1 MIITLGWRVDDDLS
15 LKGFFSLP
23 NKIDEIASSSMIYFR
38 KLLSSLKLSETL
50 LIIFCATNPDHLI
63 LQIQFLYTANVNEY
77 ATVVEQGF
85 TKTCTL
91 LNNHCLLHVMHVGSI
106 QLHNFKPVDV
116 TGFRVHRA

>member
-1 MIITLGWRVDDDLS
+1 MIEW
-15 LKGFFSLP
+15 
-23 NKIDEIASSSMIYFR
+23 
-38 KLLSSLKLSETL
+38 
-50 LIIFCATNPDHLI
+50 
-63 LQIQFLYTANVNEY
+63 YTANVNEY

-116 TGFRVHRA
+116 TGFKAHRA